1 MQRYRMAFC
10 TLSDVVLQLNYDAA
24 SALSLSAGQQAIV
37 DVEST
42 NVKTRL
48 KQLILDA
55 SDEIMNKWHRWFVP
69 TIEAVTLYSDEYI
82 FNKSI
87 SRYGT
92 GFRILLDY
100 LDYADLLS
108 ITSLSIDGSVVSSSY
123 YRAYPSFSRP
133 ARGLSLDRLSVQA
146 PLGNSFASA
155 MTITGQWGYHENPS
169 SMWSSIGTLQAGI
182 NSSVTSF
189 VATADTVANF
199 AIYQYLRID
208 SEFLF
213 VTDVN
218 SSTPYTI
225 TVQRGVN
232 GSTAA
237 SHLIAASVDAY
248 QIMPQVAEATRRHV
262 IRLLRKSPE
271 FADVALVG
279 EGNVTLDPETIKLS
293 LPIREV
299 WGDV

>member
-24 SALSLSAGQQAIV
+24 SALSMTSVQSIIDNESA
-37 DVEST
+37 
-42 NVKTRL
+42 NVKARL

-55 SDEIMNKWHRWFVP
+55 SDEIMNQWHRWFVP

-82 FNKSI
+82 FNKSL
-87 SRYGT
+87 SRYGS

-108 ITSLSIDGSVVSSSY
+108 ITSLTIDDSVVSSSY
-123 YRAYPSFSRP
+123 YRAYPSYQRP
-133 ARGLSLDRLSVQA
+133 ARGISLDRLSVQA
-146 PLGNSFASA
+146 PLGSSFGSA
-155 MTITGQWGYHENPS
+155 MTITGQWGYHENPTQ
-169 SMWSSIGTLQAGI
+169 MWSSIGTLQAGL
-182 NSSVTSF
+182 NSSATSF
-189 VATADTVANF
+189 VATAGTVSSF
-199 AIYQYLRID
+199 QIYQYLRID

-213 VTDVN
+213 VTDVL
-218 SSTPYTI
+218 SSSPYTI
-225 TVQRGVN
+225 TVQRGIN

-237 SHLIAASVDAY
+237 SHLSAASIDAY

-293 LPIREV
+293 IDKREA